1 MPRPILPDQWSISF
15 PPVLNAGTDLC
26 SRRRRP
32 PWTSHCW
39 SCPRPPAHCGQI
51 SLFCVLCLCFLSKQ
65 IVNKFY
71 FLLVFL
77 AGGSVHIVHDLP
89 GHIHN
94 NPPGS
99 LAPSKVG
106 SANNNQNND
115 QWILSSQAHR
125 QKTRLRQNPLRN
137 QKLWTSIQPEYSNMN
152 YLQRILGI
160 FFSLRF

>member
-1 MPRPILPDQWSISF
+1 MQALTFVRGAAALLGPPI
-15 PPVLNAGTDLC
+15 AGVALDRLHTVV
-26 SRRRRP
+26 R
-32 PWTSHCW
+32 
-39 SCPRPPAHCGQI
+39 
-51 SLFCVLCLCFLSKQ
+51 SLFFVLCLCFLSKQ

-106 SANNNQNND
+106 SPTNIQNND
-115 QWILSSQAHR
+115 Q
-125 QKTRLRQNPLRN
+125 
-137 QKLWTSIQPEYSNMN
+137 
-152 YLQRILGI
+152 
-160 FFSLRF
+160 